1 MKYADIL
8 PTDVPQTEAL
18 DERQVRNNGG
28 AFVLAIDDWTRRG
41 DLGQSAEFAGVR
53 CGAVP
58 AREGVGLRRD
68 AHWFSE
74 MSAIGTRLGSRRNL
88 S

>member
-41 DLGQSAEFAGVR
+41 DLGN
-53 CGAVP
+53 
-58 AREGVGLRRD
+58 RR
-68 AHWFSE
+68 S
-74 MSAIGTRLGSRRNL
+74 SRA
-88 S
+88 

>member
-18 DERQVRNNGG
+18 DERQVRNNAG
-28 AFVLAIDDWTRRG
+28 AFVLAIDDGTRQG
-41 DLGQSAEFAGVR
+41 DPGRSAEFAGVR

-58 AREGVGLRRD
+58 ARVGRSWPSAGRALVFGDVGDRD
-68 AHWFSE
+68 E
-74 MSAIGTRLGSRRNL
+74 TRF
-88 S
+88 